1 MRTNVVID
9 DTLIQEAL
17 RLSEVKTKKD
27 IISLALR
34 EFVMSRKRLNLIE
47 LAGKINFQDDYD
59 YKAHRE
65 GQ

>member
-27 IISLALR
+27 IISLALQ

-47 LAGKINFQDDYD
+47 LAGKISFRDDYD